1 MLEILLSILKKKL
14 HKAKMHKQFQNIQ
27 KWQDEMYQ
35 AKTRQDLGIH

>member
-1 MLEILLSILKKKL
+1 MINLLIKILKKKL
-14 HKAKMHKQFQNIQ
+14 HKRNMHKQFQEIQ